1 MWSMGSEL
9 ANLIFLRTA
18 GCRVMITSHQTIT
31 ATYSDAHSHIAL
43 QTVFHFSLFF
53 FSEMA
58 SRYEWKVLTYTDC
71 VPLDNPRKLLRVAS
85 LL

>member
-18 GCRVMITSHQTIT
+18 GCKVMITSDNHCNLLRCPHT
-31 ATYSDAHSHIAL
+31 HSLAD
-43 QTVFHFSLFF
+43 SLSF
-53 FSEMA
+53 FSIFFYEMA
-58 SRYEWKVLTYTDC
+58 SRYECKVLTYTDC
-71 VPLDNPRKLLRVAS
+71 VPLDNPRKLLGVAS